1 MAIVTHDNKWL
12 FVSLIFVLF
21 RQRHTIHA
29 DTFVQVEN
37 VSARTRP
44 CMTDKTNIMLHLL
57 STAANRVLLNLPS
70 SSILLIL

>member
-1 MAIVTHDNKWL
+1 MAFCL
-12 FVSLIFVLF
+12 FIFVLF

-29 DTFVQVEN
+29 DTFVQVEK
-37 VSARTRP
+37 VSARTSP
-44 CMTDKTNIMLHLL
+44 CMTDKTNVMLHLL